1 MGINLTDSPVWDDYR
16 RQTARDPDA
25 LVNLTSLWRAAGS
38 PRGRSPRQHYRGT
51 RLIMR
56 DEGRRGS
63 CWADPNTALCYAQ
76 ILDANLMWACGEA
89 FFRQL
94 DADPAG
100 NMAGLPSPL
109 MAMFA
114 IPAMMAKE
122 GIDADA
128 ARDRLVAEVARRV
141 GGGDAYAG
149 ETLVA
154 RVRRAVEGE
163 EQPK

>member
-1 MGINLTDSPVWDDYR
+1 MSIEIQNSPVWDDYR
-16 RQTARDPDA
+16 RQTARDPDD
-25 LVNLTSLWRAAGS
+25 LVNLTSLWRVAGS

-51 RLIMR
+51 RLIMC

-76 ILDANLMWACGEA
+76 VLDANLMWACGEA

-94 DADPAG
+94 DADPARH
-100 NMAGLPSPL
+100 MAGCPNGI

-114 IPAMMAKE
+114 VPAMMKKE
-122 GIDADA
+122 TLDAVA
-128 ARDRLVAEVARRV
+128 ARERLVAEVAGRAS
-141 GGGDAYAG
+141 GGDEYAR

-154 RVRRAVEGE
+154 KVRRAAEKGG
-163 EQPK
+163 K